1 VVVLFFKNGLE
12 KKMRK
17 IFKNNKTLILAYD
30 HGLEHG
36 PKDLNLKNANPEFV
50 FELAEKLK
58 YNAIVT
64 QAGIAEK
71 FHSSYKAP
79 LIVKINGKT
88 CLGSEII
95 SRQNCSVKRA
105 MKLNPI
111 ALGYTIYPGSEH
123 ESIMFSELSNIIEE
137 AHNHGLPVFVWS
149 YPRNKSGL
157 DDNNT
162 DVIAYAA
169 RVALELGADA
179 VKLKY
184 NNDFEGFKW
193 VVKCASRVKVVVA
206 GGFKTSDE
214 DVLRIA
220 QEVLEAG
227 ASGLTIG
234 RNIWQNENP
243 ERITF
248 ALKKIIFE
256 NKKSSEVINEF
267 YRQQ

>member
-1 VVVLFFKNGLE
+1 MK
-12 KKMRK
+12 K
-17 IFKNNKTLILAYD
+17 IFKNNRTLILAYD

-36 PKDLNLKNANPEFV
+36 PKDFNLKNFAPEFV

-58 YNAIVT
+58 YNALVT
-64 QAGIAEK
+64 QVGVAEK
-71 FHSSYKAP
+71 FSSSYRVP
-79 LIVKINGKT
+79 LIIKVNGKT
-88 CLGSEII
+88 CLGSEIV

-105 MKLNPI
+105 LKLDPI

-123 ESIMFSELSNIIEE
+123 ESIMFNELSNIIEE
-137 AHNHGLPVFVWS
+137 SHNHCLPVFVWS

-169 RVALELGADA
+169 RVAFELGADA

-193 VVKCASRVKVVVA
+193 VVKCASKAKVVVA
-206 GGFKTSDE
+206 GGFKTNDE

-243 ERITF
+243 ERITL
-248 ALKKIIFE
+248 ALKRIVFE
-256 NKKSSEVINEF
+256 NKKSSEAFNEF
-267 YRQQ
+267 YMQN